1 MSLDIRHVLHTVLGS
16 LIMWPVAAELC
27 SGLAHSEGSIPEAKR
42 LLRINIFVCGFR
54 LLRTRTHEHTFADQS
69 SLLRWMLFVLDCYIA
84 GMFARLTGWVFVG
97 PGHPVALETPCF
109 CFENPKSF
117 GTHTHTHHRYV
128 ITSNLQKRR
137 LNVNYEADLG
147 ALPCRRATTT
157 TTTTTTTVS
166 VGR

>member
-1 MSLDIRHVLHTVLGS
+1 MHKLASNAPFPAKHGDVASFAVMSLDIRHVLHTVLGS

-69 SLLRWMLFVLDCYIA
+69 SLLRWMLFMLDCYIA

-97 PGHPVALETPCF
+97 PGHPVALEPPLLLLR
-109 CFENPKSF
+109 ESKILWHS
-117 GTHTHTHHRYV
+117 HTHTPPV
-128 ITSNLQKRR
+128 C
-137 LNVNYEADLG
+137 NYQ
-147 ALPCRRATTT
+147 
-157 TTTTTTTVS
+157 
-166 VGR
+166 